1 MASKMMRACAV
12 PALVLTTA
20 AGLAWSFQPEP
31 PRQREGGQPGGQPGD
46 RGGRGEGRGEGRGA
60 SVEGAMKSMGRPL
73 KALSAQITDASKK
86 DENLQMINDM
96 QRGAVMAKGAKLS
109 EKVLEKGADAKAK
122 AEMAKEYRRHMLA
135 LTKTLLE
142 VETLL
147 MDDKFE
153 EAKADLQSFFETR
166 GTVVAAGGLEARP
179 AVVPGAGRGGGVRGV
194 AEGAEEGVFGGFD
207 VAEEVREMDDA
218 GEIGIGEFDLAAVG
232 EMERG
237 GRGVGH
243 AGLGGGGR
251 ETAI

>member
-1 MASKMMRACAV
+1 
-12 PALVLTTA
+12 
-20 AGLAWSFQPEP
+20 
-31 PRQREGGQPGGQPGD
+31 
-46 RGGRGEGRGEGRGA
+46 
-60 SVEGAMKSMGRPL
+60 MKSMGRPL

-153 EAKADLQSFFETR
+153 EAKAELEK
-166 GTVVAAGGLEARP
+166 AAKMRDEGHKKM
-179 AVVPGAGRGGGVRGV
+179 GV
-194 AEGAEEGVFGGFD
+194 
-207 VAEEVREMDDA
+207 DD
-218 GEIGIGEFDLAAVG
+218 E
-232 EMERG
+232 
-237 GRGVGH
+237 
-243 AGLGGGGR
+243 
-251 ETAI
+251 